1 MSTIA
6 RTQGIFASRSFS
18 LFYAGQAL
26 SYLGDGLR
34 TLAIPLLVYHLTG
47 SALSLGVT
55 YALEFLPFAVF
66 GLIGGALADRLDR
79 RRLMIACDF
88 VRFSVIA
95 LFAVAYSRGI
105 LTLPWLYA
113 GIALIATCAAF
124 FVGCQSPSIPFLLG
138 KDRAAPAVAALIG
151 TEQGANMVV
160 PPLGGAI
167 FALMGPLPALAINAI
182 TYLTSQLSLL
192 LVPTLGPDNPA
203 GAPSLRE
210 LADDIIDGL
219 RIVVSDGAM
228 RAVSWLSCSLN
239 FFGIMAGAVIIPFL
253 ERDLG
258 ATTVQVGFSFGV
270 IALGSVL
277 GSVAAGRFGRRWPFG
292 PTIVVAYAVDAIIF
306 LPVLFAHNLWFGVA
320 FFALASGCGTFEV
333 AQIVAWRMRAAPED
347 KVGRVSAA
355 VRLIALIGLVPGTL
369 IGGWIAQVYGARDAM
384 WVSSIGWMLTAFYAA
399 AIPALRRE
407 AR

>member
-1 MSTIA
+1 MSLPA
-6 RTQGIFASRSFS
+6 RSLGIFASRSFR

-34 TLAIPLLVYHLTG
+34 TLAIPLLVYHMTG

-88 VRFSVIA
+88 LR
-95 LFAVAYSRGI
+95 FAVIVSFAIAYALHALSLI
-105 LTLPWLYA
+105 WLYA
-113 GIALIATCAAF
+113 GIAIIATCAAF
-124 FVGCQSPSIPFLLG
+124 FIGGQTPSIPYLLG
-138 KDRAAPAVAALIG
+138 KQGASPAVAALIA
-151 TEQGANMVV
+151 TEQAANMIV
-160 PPLGGAI
+160 PPIGGAL
-167 FALMGPLPALAINAI
+167 FALVGPLPALAVNAL
-182 TYLTSQLSLL
+182 TYLTSQVSLL
-192 LVPTLGPDNPA
+192 AVPTLGPDDP
-203 GAPSLRE
+203 GRAPSLGE
-210 LADDIIDGL
+210 LAADIYDGL
-219 RIVVSDGAM
+219 KIVFADAAM
-228 RAVSWLSCSLN
+228 RAVSFLSCALN

-258 ATTVQVGFSFGV
+258 ATTSQVGISFGV
-270 IALGSVL
+270 IAAGAMCGSLV
-277 GSVAAGRFGRRWPFG
+277 AGRFGGKMRFG
-292 PTIVVAYAVDAIIF
+292 RAIVTAYAIDALIF
-306 LPVLFAHNLWFGVA
+306 MPVLFAHHLWTGVL

-333 AQIVAWRMRAAPED
+333 AQIVAWRMRVAPEQ

-369 IGGWIAQVYGARDAM
+369 AGGWIAQTYGARDAM
-384 WVSSIGWMLTAFYAA
+384 WVSGIGWALIALCAA